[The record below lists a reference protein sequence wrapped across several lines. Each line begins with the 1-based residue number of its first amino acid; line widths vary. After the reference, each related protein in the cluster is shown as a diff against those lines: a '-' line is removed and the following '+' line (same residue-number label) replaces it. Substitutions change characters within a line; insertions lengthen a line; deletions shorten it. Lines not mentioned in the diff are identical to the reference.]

1 MYIKVRALYGGD
13 ELDIDWNDLESIIE
27 NYYQALYR
35 YCYRMLRD
43 KEDAE
48 DMVQEVFI
56 NIDAILTNKR
66 NVELHNNYIYKIAYN
81 QCVNKIKRD
90 KLIKFISFE
99 GAGIEEVQ
107 YKKDTYFEDELSEE
121 LSIIMS
127 LLKSEERSLLIF
139 RAINDMDYKEI
150 SIIMG
155 KSAASLRKQYER
167 TRKKI
172 MKILE
177 EREGVLNERI
187 SIF

>member
-1 MYIKVRALYGGD
+1 MYIEVRALQGGD
-13 ELDIDWNDLESIIE
+13 ELEIDWEDLESIIE

-48 DMVQEVFI
+48 DIVQEVFI
-56 NIDAILTNKR
+56 NINAILTNKK
-66 NVELHNNYIYKIAYN
+66 NVELHNNYIYKMAYN

-99 GAGIEEVQ
+99 GAGMENVQ
-107 YKKDTYFEDELSEE
+107 YKKDVYFEDEFSKE
-121 LSIIMS
+121 LSGIMS
-127 LLKSEERSLLIF
+127 LLKLEERSLLIF

-155 KSAASLRKQYER
+155 KPTATLRKQYER

-172 MKILE
+172 RKILK
-177 EREGVLNERI
+177 EREGVLDEKI
-187 SIF
+187 SIS